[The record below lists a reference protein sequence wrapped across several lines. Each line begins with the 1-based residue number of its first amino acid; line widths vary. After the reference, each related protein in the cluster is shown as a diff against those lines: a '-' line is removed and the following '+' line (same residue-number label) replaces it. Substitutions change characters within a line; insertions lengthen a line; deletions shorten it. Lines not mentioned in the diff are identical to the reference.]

1 VQSQFSV
8 VRKVVELGKLG
19 QRRRRQPMLLSD
31 DLRAWCIDFLSS
43 RTFQQVAPLL
53 VVLLVPSL
61 FILVATKAEL
71 SSLVYAIT
79 MGLESF
85 GFSLPWSWPL
95 SNGASTASDK
105 RASSRAG
112 KKSRKHPRTRAEQ
125 VAGNGSVR
133 YGASNFGCEPPI

>member
-1 VQSQFSV
+1 
-8 VRKVVELGKLG
+8 
-19 QRRRRQPMLLSD
+19 MLLSD

-43 RTFQQVAPLL
+43 RAVQQVAPLL

-71 SSLVYAIT
+71 GSSLVYAIT

-85 GFSLPWSWPL
+85 GFPLPWSWSL
-95 SNGASTASDK
+95 SNGASSSASVK
-105 RASSRAG
+105 HSNNRAE

-125 VAGNGSVR
+125 VTGNGSAR
-133 YGASNFGCEPPI
+133 YGALVFRLRLAIWKLLTCFCSL